1 MLHACSRGYC
11 HQVDEKGKP
20 LPCKQNFPRLRVGY
34 VDESTEMERC
44 GKGTIY
50 SLRLRD
56 SRDSQDS
63 GTPEIPKTPGF
74 PRLRDSQDSRKTDG
88 KSESDQSQVSQLSKP
103 FSSSDSSL
111 KMSAEGFC
119 LLHKRM
125 IHTNHGEL
133 LRIFDTYCRVWKAGG
148 QATLTT
154 STEGGLLKA
163 NLDIQ
168 LGWPSAACPGAPPP
182 HLVRPTAWSSSP
194 SSTSAPGHSGA
205 RSCLQRRG
213 RRHRGPAAKARSNAR
228 AAAYQVSLAAGKVG
242 TASAPCPPPPPP
254 YHHQLC
260 QHGWSSLWK
269 EKPVFG
275 PPSASL
281 MARAAAWKAS
291 TKVRSDMAMH
301 HHHPPPH
308 HYHPQLQRFEHRS
321 FAWSALGAGTPGRP
335 SSPTMQVHADVTRTS
350 ALTTPGGEQIWRDV
364 FAPPRITQ
372 SVKVTYVCIAQ
383 CFSLARLH
391 HWSHISQ
398 ELEVLDHH
406 HKIALKCFLRL

>member
-1 MLHACSRGYC
+1 MGSSSAFSTPTAVCGKLVDRPPWPPQPRVDCSKPIWTSSWADHQQPALVHLPLTLCDRPLGPLLLPLLL
-11 HQVDEKGKP
+11 HQVTLEQGA
-20 LPCKQNFPRLRVGY
+20 
-34 VDESTEMERC
+34 
-44 GKGTIY
+44 
-50 SLRLRD
+50 
-56 SRDSQDS
+56 
-63 GTPEIPKTPGF
+63 
-74 PRLRDSQDSRKTDG
+74 
-88 KSESDQSQVSQLSKP
+88 VSN
-103 FSSSDSSL
+103 
-111 KMSAEGFC
+111 AAA
-119 LLHKRM
+119 
-125 IHTNHGEL
+125 
-133 LRIFDTYCRVWKAGG
+133 VA
-148 QATLTT
+148 
-154 STEGGLLKA
+154 TEGQQRRHAPMQELQHTRFPW
-163 NLDIQ
+163 Q
-168 LGWPSAACPGAPPP
+168 LARLALHQRHVLRHPP
-182 HLVRPTAWSSSP
+182 H
-194 SSTSAPGHSGA
+194 
-205 RSCLQRRG
+205 
-213 RRHRGPAAKARSNAR
+213 
-228 AAAYQVSLAAGKVG
+228 
-242 TASAPCPPPPPP
+242 
-254 YHHQLC
+254 HHQLC
-260 QHGWSSLWK
+260 QHGRSSLWK

>member
-1 MLHACSRGYC
+1 MKF
-11 HQVDEKGKP
+11 QK
-20 LPCKQNFPRLRVGY
+20 NW
-34 VDESTEMERC
+34 
-44 GKGTIY
+44 
-50 SLRLRD
+50 
-56 SRDSQDS
+56 
-63 GTPEIPKTPGF
+63 
-74 PRLRDSQDSRKTDG
+74 
-88 KSESDQSQVSQLSKP
+88 KSS
-103 FSSSDSSL
+103 
-111 KMSAEGFC
+111 
-119 LLHKRM
+119 
-125 IHTNHGEL
+125 
-133 LRIFDTYCRVWKAGG
+133 
-148 QATLTT
+148 
-154 STEGGLLKA
+154 
-163 NLDIQ
+163 
-168 LGWPSAACPGAPPP
+168 
-182 HLVRPTAWSSSP
+182 RPTP
-194 SSTSAPGHSGA
+194 H
-205 RSCLQRRG
+205 
-213 RRHRGPAAKARSNAR
+213 
-228 AAAYQVSLAAGKVG
+228 
-242 TASAPCPPPPPP
+242 
-254 YHHQLC
+254 HHQLC
-260 QHGWSSLWK
+260 QHGRSSLWK

-308 HYHPQLQRFEHRS
+308 HHHPQLQRFEHRS

>member
-1 MLHACSRGYC
+1 M
-11 HQVDEKGKP
+11 EGK
-20 LPCKQNFPRLRVGY
+20 CFN
-34 VDESTEMERC
+34 ERKN

-63 GTPEIPKTPGF
+63 GTPETPKTPGL
-74 PRLRDSQDSRKTDG
+74 PRLRDSRKTDG
-88 KSESDQSQVSQLSKP
+88 KSESNQSQVSQLSKP

-111 KMSAEGFC
+111 KMWAEGFC

-168 LGWPSAACPGAPPP
+168 LGRPSAACPGAPPP

-205 RSCLQRRG
+205 RSCLQRRR

-242 TASAPCPPPPPP
+242 TASAPCSPPPPPP
-254 YHHQLC
+254 PSTVLTWSIKFVERKASIRPSFCQLDGKGGSVESINESEVR
-260 QHGWSSLWK
+260 HGDASSPSPSSSL
-269 EKPVFG
+269 
-275 PPSASL
+275 PS
-281 MARAAAWKAS
+281 
-291 TKVRSDMAMH
+291 
-301 HHHPPPH
+301 
-308 HYHPQLQRFEHRS
+308 
-321 FAWSALGAGTPGRP
+321 
-335 SSPTMQVHADVTRTS
+335 
-350 ALTTPGGEQIWRDV
+350 TTPTLRAQKLRMVCTGCWNTWEAILTNNAGSRRCHEDICIDDSWRRADMERC
-364 FAPPRITQ
+364 FR
-372 SVKVTYVCIAQ
+372 SAQ
-383 CFSLARLH
+383 
-391 HWSHISQ
+391 
-398 ELEVLDHH
+398 DHPVS
-406 HKIALKCFLRL
+406 

>member
-1 MLHACSRGYC
+1 MRQQEQYLWHIILIWAKV
-11 HQVDEKGKP
+11 QFTVW
-20 LPCKQNFPRLRVGY
+20 
-34 VDESTEMERC
+34 
-44 GKGTIY
+44 
-50 SLRLRD
+50 
-56 SRDSQDS
+56 DS
-63 GTPEIPKTPGF
+63 GTPETPKTPGLPRL
-74 PRLRDSQDSRKTDG
+74 PRLRDSRKTDG
-88 KSESDQSQVSQLSKP
+88 KSESNQSQVSQLSKP

-205 RSCLQRRG
+205 RSCLQRRR

-242 TASAPCPPPPPP
+242 TASAPCSPPPPPP
-254 YHHQLC
+254 PSTVLTWSIKFVERKASIRPSFCQLDGKGGSVESINESEVR
-260 QHGWSSLWK
+260 HGDASS
-269 EKPVFG
+269 PSPSSS
-275 PPSASL
+275 PPS
-281 MARAAAWKAS
+281 
-291 TKVRSDMAMH
+291 
-301 HHHPPPH
+301 
-308 HYHPQLQRFEHRS
+308 
-321 FAWSALGAGTPGRP
+321 
-335 SSPTMQVHADVTRTS
+335 
-350 ALTTPGGEQIWRDV
+350 TTPTLRAQKLRMVCTGCWNTWEAILTNNAGSRRCHEDICIDDSWRRADMERC
-364 FAPPRITQ
+364 FR
-372 SVKVTYVCIAQ
+372 SAQ
-383 CFSLARLH
+383 
-391 HWSHISQ
+391 
-398 ELEVLDHH
+398 DHPVS
-406 HKIALKCFLRL
+406 

>member
-1 MLHACSRGYC
+1 MC
-11 HQVDEKGKP
+11 
-20 LPCKQNFPRLRVGY
+20 
-34 VDESTEMERC
+34 
-44 GKGTIY
+44 I
-50 SLRLRD
+50 RD
-56 SRDSQDS
+56 R
-63 GTPEIPKTPGF
+63 
-74 PRLRDSQDSRKTDG
+74 
-88 KSESDQSQVSQLSKP
+88 
-103 FSSSDSSL
+103 
-111 KMSAEGFC
+111 
-119 LLHKRM
+119 
-125 IHTNHGEL
+125 
-133 LRIFDTYCRVWKAGG
+133 
-148 QATLTT
+148 
-154 STEGGLLKA
+154 
-163 NLDIQ
+163 
-168 LGWPSAACPGAPPP
+168 
-182 HLVRPTAWSSSP
+182 
-194 SSTSAPGHSGA
+194 
-205 RSCLQRRG
+205 
-213 RRHRGPAAKARSNAR
+213 
-228 AAAYQVSLAAGKVG
+228 
-242 TASAPCPPPPPP
+242 
-254 YHHQLC
+254 
-260 QHGWSSLWK
+260 
-269 EKPVFG
+269 FG

-308 HYHPQLQRFEHRS
+308 HHHPQLQRFEHRS